1 MCFRFDA
8 HITQYST
15 LEPMV
20 LNALCGTHR
29 TSVVVCQRLSDRW
42 LNTLRRHR
50 VISARMDSIIG
61 NQGWSRIVSSS
72 YLQRSFSSEQCE
84 NRLWLLKVKN
94 VLVKSV
100 RCHRVRCM
108 KPCYL
113 LVWMLFS
120 WLGVAVF
127 VTVNGI
133 RASEFQVL
141 AVAYWRMVLRQI
153 KMDTAQKAHSTL
165 FYIQYTDSQYDFCV
179 TLNVRSSCL

>member
-1 MCFRFDA
+1 MLTVERQATQHAETSSC
-8 HITQYST
+8 HIGPYAQYHWKPRVESYHKFIISPLYLT
-15 LEPMV
+15 YCAVWEPPMTFESKER
-20 LNALCGTHR
+20 LGK
-29 TSVVVCQRLSDRW
+29 VCV
-42 LNTLRRHR
+42 RR
-50 VISARMDSIIG
+50 
-61 NQGWSRIVSSS
+61 
-72 YLQRSFSSEQCE
+72 
-84 NRLWLLKVKN
+84 
-94 VLVKSV
+94 
-100 RCHRVRCM
+100 HRVRCM

-133 RASEFQVL
+133 RAPEYQVL

-179 TLNVRSSCL
+179 ALNVRSSCL